1 MSACEILN
9 YQIINGYI
17 YEDGYV
23 EENAIDA
30 VVCCFG
36 KYDCFREWINYGGS
50 GLMTVY
56 SVALN
61 PVTRFYNDTYYAYG
75 TSRADGFEVYS
86 SKDMKSW
93 ERSPRLALNKEDSYG
108 DKWFWAPEVYYVEED
123 KKFYMFYSVEEHVC
137 VATSDSP
144 LGPFVQDEKKP
155 IREEKGIDTS
165 VFFDEDGK
173 AYLYFVRFTNGNVIW
188 CAELKDNLKE
198 IKEETLTQCVEAT
211 EPWELV
217 FGKVVEGPSI
227 VKQGGLYYMF
237 YSSNDFRSQDYAVG
251 YATSDS
257 PFGPWRKSEKNPL
270 LHKVEELVGTGHGAP
285 FLDRS
290 GGYRYIFHAHK
301 SRTEVNQRNSY
312 IIDMSLAGKE
322 RVSIGGGLIRPEVV
336 K

>member
-1 MSACEILN
+1 MKTDTLKKMLLMLLCVVSVNMTALGKELVSDVLPIADPYIL
-9 YQIINGYI
+9 
-17 YEDGYV
+17 
-23 EENAIDA
+23 
-30 VVCCFG
+30 
-36 KYDCFREWINYGGS
+36 
-50 GLMTVY
+50 
-56 SVALN
+56 
-61 PVTRFYNDTYYAYG
+61 FYNDTYYAYG

-93 ERSPRLALNKEDSYG
+93 ERSPRLALSKEDSYG
-108 DKWFWAPEVYYVEED
+108 DKWFWAPEVYYVGED

-217 FGKVVEGPSI
+217 FGKVAEGPSI

-237 YSSNDFRSQDYAVG
+237 YSANDFRSQDYAVG

-257 PFGPWRKSEKNPL
+257 PFGPWRKSKKNPL

-312 IIDMSLAGKE
+312 IIDMYLAGKE

>member
-1 MSACEILN
+1 MKTDTLKKMLLMLLCVVSVNMTALGKELVSDVLPIADPYIL
-9 YQIINGYI
+9 
-17 YEDGYV
+17 
-23 EENAIDA
+23 
-30 VVCCFG
+30 
-36 KYDCFREWINYGGS
+36 
-50 GLMTVY
+50 
-56 SVALN
+56 
-61 PVTRFYNDTYYAYG
+61 FYNDTYYAYG
-75 TSRADGFEVYS
+75 TSCADGFEVYS

-237 YSSNDFRSQDYAVG
+237 YSANDFRSQDYAVG

>member
-30 VVCCFG
+30 VVCCLG
-36 KYDCFREWINYGGS
+36 KYDCFRERTGFDVLPIADPYI
-50 GLMTVY
+50 L
-56 SVALN
+56 
-61 PVTRFYNDTYYAYG
+61 FYNDTYYAYG

-86 SKDMKSW
+86 SKDLKSW
-93 ERSPRLALNKEDSYG
+93 ERSPCLALSKEDSHG

-217 FGKVVEGPSI
+217 FGKVAEGPSI
-227 VKQGGLYYMF
+227 VKQDGLYYMF
-237 YSSNDFRSQDYAVG
+237 YSANDFRSQDYAVG

-257 PFGPWRKSEKNPL
+257 PFGSWRKSEKNPL

-285 FLDRS
+285 FGQ
-290 GGYRYIFHAHK
+290 GGQIPLYF
-301 SRTEVNQRNSY
+301 
-312 IIDMSLAGKE
+312 
-322 RVSIGGGLIRPEVV
+322 PCP
-336 K
+336 